1 MSIRSSIKSC
11 STSQYLSDDRR
22 SLSVFSAWSLSSI
35 GSDHNA
41 AERLLDF
48 CRLRLDFDVRERVR
62 LGRRAPILSKEF
74 NIILAEKL
82 WESSEYL
89 SGGPDNLEIVVRY
102 GLYCA
107 PSTSGVRT
115 RTTIKGGFAFCPDK
129 RLLFRIKKT
138 VDHDRVALSRTLP
151 GLPRSFAIPLRPVH
165 CVRPETA
172 LMS

>member
-1 MSIRSSIKSC
+1 MSKRSSIKSC

-22 SLSVFSAWSLSSI
+22 SLSVFSVWSSSSI
-35 GSDHNA
+35 GTDHNA
-41 AERLLDF
+41 AEGLLDF
-48 CRLRLDFDVRERVR
+48 CRLRLDFDVRGR

-107 PSTSGVRT
+107 PSTPGVRT
-115 RTTIKGGFAFCPDK
+115 RTTIKCGFAFAQANAFCFVSKNGRSRSRCAQPH
-129 RLLFRIKKT
+129 FARIT
-138 VDHDRVALSRTLP
+138 AQLCDS
-151 GLPRSFAIPLRPVH
+151 LRPVR
-165 CVRPETA
+165 CLRPETA